1 MNVFDW
7 ALRTTSVLRRRSFV
21 AAAALALLSVTLPAI
36 PSHAAD
42 PTAQELLKRYDEV
55 MSPRTF
61 DGLLVM
67 VAHRQDETTRSYKF
81 RAMKSSDDKFRTWF
95 FEPAAAKGQEML
107 RVGDNMWV
115 YMPNLKRAM
124 RLASR
129 ESFQGGDFN
138 NGDVL
143 RVNYVADYDAKLVPA
158 EDPTLWLLDL
168 TAKTKEAAYDRI
180 KLWMSKDKQQPTK
193 AEYYASSGKLLR
205 SAVFE
210 DVKNFHGHER
220 PAHITM
226 RNELMSKRYSEMTM
240 LDLKLNV
247 EVPPQKFV
255 LDDLGR

>member
-1 MNVFDW
+1 
-7 ALRTTSVLRRRSFV
+7 
-21 AAAALALLSVTLPAI
+21 
-36 PSHAAD
+36 
-42 PTAQELLKRYDEV
+42 
-55 MSPRTF
+55 MSPKTF

-67 VAHRQDETTRSYKF
+67 IAHRQDGTTRSYKF
-81 RAMKSSDDKFRTWF
+81 RALKDQDDKIRTWF

-115 YMPNLKRAM
+115 YMPNLKRAL

-143 RVNYVADYDAKLVPA
+143 RVNYTADYTCKLVQA
-158 EDPTLWLLDL
+158 EDDKSYLLDL
-168 TAKTKEAAYDRI
+168 SAKTKEAAYDHI
-180 KLWMSKDKQQPTK
+180 KLWMTKGTRQPSK
-193 AEYYASSGKLLR
+193 AEYYAASGKLLR

-210 DVKNFHGHER
+210 DVKSFHGHDR

-226 RNELMSKRYSEMTM
+226 RNELATKRFSEMTM
-240 LDLKLNV
+240 LDMRFDMD
-247 EVPPQKFV
+247 VPAQKFV